1 MKTATPL
8 VAVCIL
14 ATDYEAM
21 RRLVPDD
28 ERLPAKY
35 EDWTRRANEHIARLI
50 TRAEKFITVVVKP
63 DDLKSYCRATG
74 EKPSYTILEAVAV
87 QKANK

>member
-28 ERLPAKY
+28 ERLPARY
-35 EDWTRRANEHIARLI
+35 EDWTRRANERIARLI
-50 TRAEKFITVVVKP
+50 KRAEKFIAVVVKP
-63 DDLKSYCRATG
+63 DDLITHCRATG
-74 EKPSYTILEAVAV
+74 EKPSWAMLEAVAV
-87 QKANK
+87 QKAGK